1 MSCSSTIRSTE
12 ASFNLAQKLITSL
25 SEKFNF
31 SQEEAWLHVSNN
43 TIVQLQKKFKKEK
56 KANNPL
62 SSIKKPRTSFSFF
75 TKHQRVEIAK
85 KNPKASF
92 GELSKLVSVEWKKL
106 TDKQMKTYKTMEI
119 NDKSRYETDK
129 SELLKTLAEASTSV
143 SEEQPK
149 STEEESKSES
159 KSTKQSPAK
168 SSTKSTKQSSPKTTP
183 VDTQSS
189 GKYHVFQKKQ
199 RSIIKT
205 ENPSIGVKDI
215 NSKLS
220 EMWKSFSTEEKSVY
234 V

>member
-1 MSCSSTIRSTE
+1 MSCSSTIRSNE
-12 ASFNLAQKLITSL
+12 ASFNLAQKLISSL

-31 SQEEAWLHVSNN
+31 SQEEAWSHVSNN

-85 KNPKASF
+85 KNPKATF

-106 TDKQMKTYKTMEI
+106 TDKQMKTYKTMEL
-119 NDKSRYETDK
+119 NDKGRYETEK
-129 SELLKTLAEASTSV
+129 SSLLKKLEQESTSV
-143 SEEQPK
+143 PEESIPT
-149 STEEESKSES
+149 TEVISKSE
-159 KSTKQSPAK
+159 
-168 SSTKSTKQSSPKTTP
+168 SSTKSTTKTPTKSTKSASSTP
-183 VDTQSS
+183 STPST

-205 ENPSIGVKDI
+205 ENPSIGVKEI